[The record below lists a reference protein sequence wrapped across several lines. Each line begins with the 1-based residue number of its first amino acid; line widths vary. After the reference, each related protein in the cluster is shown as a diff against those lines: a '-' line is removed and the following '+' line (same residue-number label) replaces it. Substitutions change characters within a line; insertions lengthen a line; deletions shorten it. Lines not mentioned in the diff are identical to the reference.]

1 MISFADHQYSD
12 KEVYK
17 ILNPVI
23 KKWFERKFKTFAP
36 CQKYAVKEIHNG
48 KNVLISSPTGSGKT
62 LSAFLSA
69 INELFYLAQKDE
81 LEDKIYVLYVSP
93 LKALNNDIE
102 RNLEGPL
109 REIYEIAE
117 DGLPEIRVGVRT
129 GDTSP
134 NERQRQ
140 AKKPPHILI
149 TTPETLSIILN
160 APKFSKKLREI
171 RYLIVDEVH
180 SLAENKRGVH
190 LSLSLERLENR
201 CATKPVRIGLS
212 ATISPIDDV
221 AKFLVGYENGKSRDC
236 LVVDVSYMKE
246 TDLKVLS
253 PVEDLIYTS
262 SEEVSSSLYTLLD
275 ELISEHRTTLIF
287 TNTRSGTERV
297 VYHLKNTFGEK
308 YVDSIGAHHSS
319 LSKELRLDVEN
330 RLKKGEL
337 RAVVCSTSLEL
348 GIDIGYVDL
357 VVLLGSPKS
366 IARGLQRIGRSGHRL
381 HDVSKGRIIVLDRDD
396 LVECVVLAKKARE
409 RALDRISIPENALDV
424 LAQHLVGMS
433 LEQRWNFDDACD
445 IIRQAYPFRNV
456 DSESVI
462 SLLRYLSGYYVDLED
477 KKVFG
482 KLWFDE
488 EEMAF
493 GRRGKMTR
501 PIYYMNTGTIPDE
514 VAVRVYANGRK
525 YVGKIEEG
533 FLEKLMPGDI
543 FVLGGSTYKFKYARG
558 MRAYVEDV
566 KGRKPTVPSWFSEQ
580 LPLSFDLANELRK
593 FRGKMQDMIDKKGK
607 AKVVSYLMREY
618 KIDKKTALAIYRY
631 FIEQG
636 KFASIPTNKTLV
648 IEEFEDEYG
657 RNDYIFHTLIGRR
670 ANSSLSRVVAH
681 RITKKKKRNAGIT
694 VSDNGFVI
702 TIASDVKLKRK
713 EIQELM
719 RTENFDKDLRKALER
734 TELLRRRFR
743 HVSARSFLILKNYLN
758 RRMSVGRQQMNS
770 HVLLGVI
777 KRIDPDFPVLKETY
791 REIMEDSMDI
801 ANAKKFL
808 ETIEKGAL
816 NISFLEDRELPS
828 PFAFN
833 LVTMGYSDTV
843 LMEDKKEMIKL
854 LHSKVMEMIES
865 AES

>member
-1 MISFADHQYSD
+1 MISFAEREYSD

-23 KKWFERKFKTFAP
+23 KRWFKKKFKTFAP

-48 KNVLISSPTGSGKT
+48 KSVLISSPTGSGKT

-69 INELFYLAQKDE
+69 INELFYLAQKGE
-81 LEDKIYVLYVSP
+81 LEDNIYVLYISP
-93 LKALNNDIE
+93 LKTLNNDIE
-102 RNLEGPL
+102 KNLNEPL
-109 REIYEIAE
+109 REIYDIAE

-129 GDTSP
+129 GDTSQ
-134 NERQRQ
+134 NEKQKQ
-140 AKKPPHILI
+140 ARKPPHILI

-201 CATKPVRIGLS
+201 CTTKPVRIGLS
-212 ATISPIDDV
+212 ATISPIEEV
-221 AKFLVGYENGKSRDC
+221 AKFLVGYDNGEERDC

-246 TDLKVLS
+246 TDLKVVS
-253 PVEDLIYTS
+253 PVDDLIYTPAD
-262 SEEVSSSLYTLLD
+262 EVSSSLYSLLD

-381 HDVSKGRIIVLDRDD
+381 HDVSKGRIVVLDRDD

-409 RALDRISIPENALDV
+409 RALDRIRIPENALDV

-433 LEQRWNFDDACD
+433 LEQRWSFHEAYEL
-445 IIRQAYPFRNV
+445 IKKAYPYRSL
-456 DSESVI
+456 DESNLI
-462 SLLRYLSGYYVDLED
+462 SMLRYLSGYYVDLED

-488 EEMAF
+488 EERTF

-501 PIYYMNTGTIPDE
+501 PIYYMNVGTIPDE
-514 VAVRVYANGRK
+514 VAVRVFADGRK

-533 FLEKLMPGDI
+533 FLEKLLPGDI

-580 LPLSFDLANELRK
+580 LPLSFDLAYEIRK
-593 FRGKMQDMIDKKGK
+593 FRGEMKNKINKQSRAKIVRYLMTEYEIDK
-607 AKVVSYLMREY
+607 R
-618 KIDKKTALAIYRY
+618 TALAIQGY
-631 FIEQG
+631 FIEQE
-636 KFASIPTNKTLV
+636 KFALIPTNKSMIV
-648 IEEFEDEYG
+648 EEFENEQG
-657 RNDYIFHTLIGRR
+657 RNEYIFHTLVGRR
-670 ANSSLSRVVAH
+670 VNSSLSRVIAH
-681 RITKKKKRNAGIT
+681 RITKMKKRNTGIT

-702 TIASDVKLKRK
+702 ILASDAKLKK
-713 EIQELM
+713 DDIKKLLSAK
-719 RTENFDKDLRKALER
+719 NFDKDIKKALER

-743 HVSARSFLILKNYLN
+743 HVSARSFLILKRYLN
-758 RRMSVGRQQMNS
+758 RYMSVGRQQMNS
-770 HVLLGVI
+770 HILMGVI
-777 KRIDPDFPVLKETY
+777 KKIDPDFPVLKETY
-791 REIMEDSMDI
+791 REIMEDCMNIVD
-801 ANAKKFL
+801 AKKL
-808 ETIEKGAL
+808 LKTIEKGTV
-816 NISFLEDRELPS
+816 NISFLESRELPS

-843 LMEDKKEMIKL
+843 LMEDKKEMIKI
-854 LHSKVMEMIES
+854 LHSKVMEMIEG